1 MNALMGKVFI
11 LFPSAHI
18 IVGAGLFLILFLFR
32 FCCRLFLRFAFRI
45 NNTFYSFTD
54 RQFVQYAKAWSYCLN

>member
-18 IVGAGLFLILFLFR
+18 IVGAGLFLIF
-32 FCCRLFLRFAFRI
+32 FLRQLWLQAFPP
-45 NNTFYSFTD
+45 FCFPD
-54 RQFVQYAKAWSYCLN
+54 